1 MVDGTLKND
10 GEKLSDSGF
19 NSKHEFARTEPE
31 SYSSRIRGTF
41 FVEKADIFIDLIFNG
56 SVRETA
62 VHFTFDMC
70 PDFRLY
76 Y

>member
-41 FVEKADIFIDLIFNG
+41 FVEKKEIEPQLSFESIPNI
-56 SVRETA
+56 V
-62 VHFTFDMC
+62 
-70 PDFRLY
+70 
-76 Y
+76 